1 MENNEN
7 HIESLAKRLEDYGKT
22 NIELLK
28 LKSID
33 KLSIAFSKLLS
44 HLFLAVIFSFF
55 LVFLSIGI
63 ALCLGECLGKTYYGF
78 LIVSA
83 FYAFVAILI
92 SLLQTNLKRKLK
104 DSIISHFL
112 N

>member
-22 NIELLK
+22 NLELIK

-44 HLFLAVIFSFF
+44 HLLLAVVFSFF
-55 LVFLSIGI
+55 LVF
-63 ALCLGECLGKTYYGF
+63 
-78 LIVSA
+78 
-83 FYAFVAILI
+83 
-92 SLLQTNLKRKLK
+92 
-104 DSIISHFL
+104 
-112 N
+112 